1 MRCPACGFDLNA
13 NEPRCPQCGARWTEE
28 PSGLNLDLPLAD
40 ADHRRSEHAKLRG
53 QQAGAAGIQWGGYT
67 RRSLAFLVDLII
79 VALFS
84 LLLCYLTNV
93 ALRVGVALNQRRF
106 SLRDFATFSS
116 LCSWGALF
124 LYAWYFTLFHGI
136 AGKTVGKWLLGLR
149 VVGSNQTPITYRQAL
164 VRWIGY
170 SLSGFLGLGFM
181 WIMISRER
189 RGWHDYL
196 ARTWVIRDR
205 AGETST

>member
-1 MRCPACGFDLNA
+1 MA
-13 NEPRCPQCGARWTEE
+13 NEPRCPQCGARWTDET
-28 PSGLNLDLPLAD
+28 SGPNLDLPLDD
-40 ADHRRSEHAKLRG
+40 AYNRWSEHAKLRAR
-53 QQAGAAGIQWGGYT
+53 QTKAAGTQWGGYT
-67 RRSLAFLVDLII
+67 RRSLAFFVDLII
-79 VALFS
+79 VASFS
-84 LLLCYLTNV
+84 LLLCYLTYV
-93 ALRVGVALNQRRF
+93 ALSVGVALNQRRF
-106 SLRDFATFSS
+106 SLHDLATFSNLS
-116 LCSWGALF
+116 VWGALF

-149 VVGSNQTPITYRQAL
+149 VVGADQTPITYRQAL

-205 AGETST
+205 GGETSA